1 MKTAYIL
8 LMARWDCLKR
18 MMYKS
23 LQKRLSWVEL
33 VASTLIK
40 IFKWEYLEVKSG
52 DSICYK
58 ENWYGLFL
66 CLSFSVYTFNMDIL
80 KILVFVIFGVFL
92 FGIEGLGDDG
102 LLVFDYYKETCP
114 FVEDIIRRQVEI
126 AVLKDPR
133 MAASLLRLHFHDC
146 FVMGCDAS
154 ILLDS
159 NDEMVSEKQAA
170 PNLNSLRGFDVID
183 EIKYILE
190 DACPYTVSCADILT
204 IAARDAVELKRGGPG
219 WQVLLGRKDSLKAS
233 FDGANKYIPS
243 PNSSLDTLI
252 ANFHE
257 QGLDVYDL
265 VALSEWSLCKGSH
278 TIGKARC
285 LSFRQRAYQ
294 TSPEEEYDRYERYNT
309 YRRVLRSICPETGQD
324 QRVAPLDF
332 RTPARFDNHYFL
344 NILEGKA
351 LLGSDNVLITQDHE
365 GEITRQV
372 WSYASDQT
380 LFFASFVKSI
390 VKMGNINVLTANLG
404 EVRTNCRFT
413 NH

>member
-1 MKTAYIL
+1 
-8 LMARWDCLKR
+8 
-18 MMYKS
+18 
-23 LQKRLSWVEL
+23 
-33 VASTLIK
+33 
-40 IFKWEYLEVKSG
+40 
-52 DSICYK
+52 
-58 ENWYGLFL
+58 
-66 CLSFSVYTFNMDIL
+66 MDIL

-92 FGIEGLGDDG
+92 YGIESLGDDG

-204 IAARDAVELKRGGPG
+204 IAARDAVELRGGPG

-243 PNSSLDTLI
+243 PNSSLETLI

-265 VALSEWSLCKGSH
+265 VALSGSH